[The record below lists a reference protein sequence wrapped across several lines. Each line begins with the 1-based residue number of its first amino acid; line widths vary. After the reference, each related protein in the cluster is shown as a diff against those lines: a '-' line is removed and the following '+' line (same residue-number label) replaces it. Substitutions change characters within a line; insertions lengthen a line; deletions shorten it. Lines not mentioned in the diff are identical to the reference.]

1 MEGGAVNLYQDFFLT
16 SLHVAPNFSLWSL
29 ATYGIVFAGVL
40 VLGMISG
47 FILAQRTDTRG

>member
-1 MEGGAVNLYQDFFLT
+1 MMEGAVLT
-16 SLHVAPNFSLWSL
+16 SLHVAPNYSFWSL